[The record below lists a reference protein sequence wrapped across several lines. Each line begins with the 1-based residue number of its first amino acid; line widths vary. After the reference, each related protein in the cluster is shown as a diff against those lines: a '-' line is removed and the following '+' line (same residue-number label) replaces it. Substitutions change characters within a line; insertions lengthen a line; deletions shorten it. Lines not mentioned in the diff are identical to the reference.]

1 MGKKRSLIVFSLL
14 CLMVLVGCEPD
25 PPVQYTIT
33 YHNVDEATNPNSNP
47 SSYTVESVT
56 IQLSDPSRTGYTF
69 AGWYASS
76 NYSGTAVTEIPHGS
90 TGTKALYAKWTANT
104 YTVSFNSND
113 QAIQNPNDQAFIFGD
128 AYANLPTP
136 AKTYYG
142 HTWNTVQDGSGTT
155 ISNATLVSIAENHTL
170 YAQWAPTPYTITY
183 TLNNGQN
190 HASNPASYTIETD
203 TITLQDP
210 SRTGY
215 SFGGWY
221 TESTFTTQ
229 VTTIAK
235 GSHDDITLHAK
246 WTANTYTV
254 TLDQQNGSG
263 GSTTVTAT
271 FDAAMPTATIPNR
284 TGYTFGGYYTST
296 NGGGTQYYT
305 QAMASSRTWNIA
317 SETTLY
323 AKWTPSTYTVTL
335 DQQSGSGGSSS
346 VTATYDAAMP
356 TATSPTRAGYT
367 FGGYYTAINGGG
379 SQYYTQAMTSSHD
392 WNLTSNTTLYAK
404 WTLITYTLT
413 YHLNNGTAPSPDN
426 PTTYTIETAAITLKN
441 PARTYYSFLGWYAE
455 STFDTVQTTILQGST
470 GNKDFF
476 AKWSADT
483 YTIAYE
489 LYGGTNSNQNPSTY
503 TIETNTIT
511 FADPTRTGYTFAG
524 WFAESTYNTQLT
536 SIAQGS
542 HENKTLH
549 AKWTANTYTLT
560 LNQQSGSGGSTMVT
574 ATFDAAMPT
583 ATAPNRT
590 GYTFGGYYISPDG
603 GGTQYYTQAMASS
616 RTWNLASATTLY
628 AMWTPV
634 TYNLTYHLN
643 SGTAPSVN
651 NPATYTIET
660 DTITLSNPS
669 RTGYT
674 FAGWFAEAGFSTQ
687 VTTIDK
693 GSSGD
698 KALYAKW
705 TPITYNLTYH
715 LNSGTAPSVDNPAT
729 YTIETST
736 ITLNN
741 PSRTGYTFAGW
752 YDNSELTGSAIT
764 QIPLGS
770 YGNKDLFANWT
781 ANTYT
786 VTFQKQSGTGGSDSV
801 TATYAATMPTATN
814 PTRHAYDFKGYFTAA
829 EGGGAQ
835 YYTETMASSRTW
847 NIASDT
853 DLHAHWMPITYTLTY
868 HLNNGTAPS
877 AGNPATYTIETET
890 ITLSNPTRT
899 GYTFAGWYAE
909 AGFSTQVTTIDKG
922 SSGDKALYAKWT
934 PITYNLTY
942 HLNSGTAPSPDNPAT
957 YTIETSTI
965 TLSNP
970 ARDYYNFSGWYSEPG
985 FSNQVTKIELGS
997 YGNKDLYAK
1006 WTPIVYSI
1014 SYVLKQDQINHQDNP
1029 ASYTIETPSITFA
1042 DPTRTGYYFGGWYT
1056 ESTLNIL
1063 KQELP
1068 LGSHGD
1074 ITLHPKW
1081 NYTYQVGDLT
1091 PAPEYGF
1098 IVFDRNS
1105 EQSTLDPYDYREASP
1120 WRYLVAANTD
1130 CNNDGDWDAPWTPVG
1145 EDHHFF
1151 NPATGGDQGPY
1162 GDVGMGLGATQA
1174 VVDYYGISLEYA
1186 CRAASKQSGWF
1197 LPSNSEMSA
1206 LIDLYV
1212 SKSIGNIVRNANYW
1226 TATDSVHAGLAYAN
1240 RLNQPDPGKEEFSF
1254 EMPILDKRTEGRVR
1268 PFRRL

>member
-455 STFDTVQTTILQGST
+455 SIFDTVQTTILQGST

-476 AKWSADT
+476 AKWSAGT

-560 LNQQSGSGGSTMVT
+560 LNQQSGSGGSTTVT

-616 RTWNLASATTLY
+616 RTWNIASDTDLHAHW
-628 AMWTPV
+628 MPI
-634 TYNLTYHLN
+634 TYTLTYHLN

-660 DTITLSNPS
+660 
-669 RTGYT
+669 
-674 FAGWFAEAGFSTQ
+674 
-687 VTTIDK
+687 
-693 GSSGD
+693 
-698 KALYAKW
+698 
-705 TPITYNLTYH
+705 
-715 LNSGTAPSVDNPAT
+715 
-729 YTIETST
+729 ST

-741 PSRTGYTFAGW
+741 PS
-752 YDNSELTGSAIT
+752 
-764 QIPLGS
+764 
-770 YGNKDLFANWT
+770 
-781 ANTYT
+781 
-786 VTFQKQSGTGGSDSV
+786 
-801 TATYAATMPTATN
+801 
-814 PTRHAYDFKGYFTAA
+814 
-829 EGGGAQ
+829 
-835 YYTETMASSRTW
+835 
-847 NIASDT
+847 
-853 DLHAHWMPITYTLTY
+853 
-868 HLNNGTAPS
+868 
-877 AGNPATYTIETET
+877 
-890 ITLSNPTRT
+890 RT

-1240 RLNQPDPGKEEFSF
+1240 RLNQPDPDKEEFSF

>member
-560 LNQQSGSGGSTMVT
+560 LNQQSGSGGSTTVT

-616 RTWNLASATTLY
+616 RTWNIASDTDLHAHW
-628 AMWTPV
+628 MPI
-634 TYNLTYHLN
+634 TYTLTYHLN

-715 LNSGTAPSVDNPAT
+715 LNSGTAPS
-729 YTIETST
+729 
-736 ITLNN
+736 
-741 PSRTGYTFAGW
+741 
-752 YDNSELTGSAIT
+752 
-764 QIPLGS
+764 
-770 YGNKDLFANWT
+770 
-781 ANTYT
+781 
-786 VTFQKQSGTGGSDSV
+786 
-801 TATYAATMPTATN
+801 
-814 PTRHAYDFKGYFTAA
+814 
-829 EGGGAQ
+829 
-835 YYTETMASSRTW
+835 
-847 NIASDT
+847 
-853 DLHAHWMPITYTLTY
+853 
-868 HLNNGTAPS
+868 
-877 AGNPATYTIETET
+877 
-890 ITLSNPTRT
+890 
-899 GYTFAGWYAE
+899 
-909 AGFSTQVTTIDKG
+909 
-922 SSGDKALYAKWT
+922 
-934 PITYNLTY
+934 
-942 HLNSGTAPSPDNPAT
+942 PDNPAT

-970 ARDYYNFSGWYSEPG
+970 ARDYYNYSGWYSEPG

-1240 RLNQPDPGKEEFSF
+1240 RHNQPDPGKEEFSF

>member
-455 STFDTVQTTILQGST
+455 SIFDTVQTTILQGST

-524 WFAESTYNTQLT
+524 WFAESTYNTQFT

-560 LNQQSGSGGSTMVT
+560 LNQQSGSGGSTTVT

-616 RTWNLASATTLY
+616 RTWNIASDTDLHAHW
-628 AMWTPV
+628 MPI
-634 TYNLTYHLN
+634 TYTLTYHLN

-674 FAGWFAEAGFSTQ
+674 FAGWF
-687 VTTIDK
+687 
-693 GSSGD
+693 
-698 KALYAKW
+698 
-705 TPITYNLTYH
+705 
-715 LNSGTAPSVDNPAT
+715 
-729 YTIETST
+729 
-736 ITLNN
+736 
-741 PSRTGYTFAGW
+741 
-752 YDNSELTGSAIT
+752 
-764 QIPLGS
+764 
-770 YGNKDLFANWT
+770 
-781 ANTYT
+781 
-786 VTFQKQSGTGGSDSV
+786 
-801 TATYAATMPTATN
+801 
-814 PTRHAYDFKGYFTAA
+814 
-829 EGGGAQ
+829 
-835 YYTETMASSRTW
+835 
-847 NIASDT
+847 
-853 DLHAHWMPITYTLTY
+853 
-868 HLNNGTAPS
+868 
-877 AGNPATYTIETET
+877 
-890 ITLSNPTRT
+890 
-899 GYTFAGWYAE
+899 AE

-1240 RLNQPDPGKEEFSF
+1240 RHNQPDPGKEEFSF